1 MVKILV
7 VNPGSASTKI
17 AIFEGEKL
25 VLEKTFRHEIDIIL
39 SFPNSYTQKEFR
51 KSFIIDFLKDAKYK
65 LEDIDV
71 FVGRGGLV
79 RPLESGTYEITEAMI
94 EDLKTMKYGDHV
106 CNLGCIIAYEFAQA
120 LNKPA
125 YTVDPVVVDELDAI
139 ARVSGYEGMERV
151 SIFHALNQ
159 KAVAKRYAKEINKPY
174 ETLNL
179 IVAHLGGGIS
189 VGLHKKGRIVDV
201 NNAFGGEG
209 PFTPERAGTLPLFS
223 VIERAF
229 ETGYTLPE
237 LKKHLVTRGGLYSYL
252 GTSSGME
259 ITKRIDLG
267 DEKARF
273 YLHAMCYR
281 IIKEIGGLCFIS
293 QCEIDALIITG
304 GLAYN
309 PHVMAYLQ
317 THLPKHLN
325 YVVYAG
331 EDELLA
337 LAQGALRVINKEE
350 PLKHY

>member
-1 MVKILV
+1 MVRLLV

-17 AIFEGEKL
+17 AIFEDEQL

-51 KSFIIDFLKDAKYK
+51 KSFIIDFLKDAKYQ

-71 FVGRGGLV
+71 FVGRGGLI
-79 RPLESGTYEITEAMI
+79 RPVESGTYVITDRMI

-106 CNLGCIIAYEFAQA
+106 CNLGCIIAYEFAQMYQ
-120 LNKPA
+120 KPA
-125 YTVDPVVVDELDAI
+125 YTVDPVVVDELDDI
-139 ARVSGYEGMERV
+139 ARISGYKGIDRQ

-159 KAVAKRYAKEINKPY
+159 KAVAKRYAKEIHTPY
-174 ETLNL
+174 QDLNL

-189 VGLHKKGRIVDV
+189 VGLHKQGKIVDV

-209 PFTPERAGTLPLFS
+209 PFTAERAGTLPLFS

-259 ITKRIDLG
+259 ITKRIDAG
-267 DEKARF
+267 DEEARF
-273 YLHAMCYR
+273 YLQAMCYR
-281 IIKEIGGLCFIS
+281 IIKEIGSLCFIS

-309 PHVMAYLQ
+309 PHVMAYLKKNLPP
-317 THLPKHLN
+317 HLKL
-325 YVVYAG
+325 VVYPG

-337 LAQGALRVINKEE
+337 LAQGALRVIRKEE